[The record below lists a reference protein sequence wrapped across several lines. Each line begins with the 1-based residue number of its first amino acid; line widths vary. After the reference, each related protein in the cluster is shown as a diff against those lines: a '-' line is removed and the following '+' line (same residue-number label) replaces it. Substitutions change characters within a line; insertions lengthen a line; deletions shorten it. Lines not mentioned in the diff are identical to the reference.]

1 MVLPHWAPSLR
12 SSALLGFHIS
22 DATLCPGA
30 LVYVVHEKHDKFRPN
45 KLFIYIFYYFT
56 YKITNVKCTC
66 DNDHDD
72 VVMSA
77 LCSGTRHRFGKPL
90 AVDPPIGAD
99 SRRLQQLVH

>member
-1 MVLPHWAPSLR
+1 MSN
-12 SSALLGFHIS
+12 AL
-22 DATLCPGA
+22 
-30 LVYVVHEKHDKFRPN
+30 
-45 KLFIYIFYYFT
+45 
-56 YKITNVKCTC
+56 
-66 DNDHDD
+66 DD